1 MSYSLL
7 AKRTS
12 SATAAGAWTDEFI
25 RFWRAEARAEGL
37 FCCGACGRR
46 VVSVDRLPP
55 CPGCDGRLWEEP
67 ESSPFAYPDP
77 DAAHQRW
84 HEHDLDSA
92 ARTVRGL
99 RLAIGLGAAMR
110 VLLVV
115 LFYGV
120 THV

>member
-7 AKRTS
+7 AKGAS
-12 SATAAGAWTDEFI
+12 SATAGARTAEFV
-25 RFWRAEARAEGL
+25 RFWHAETRAEGL
-37 FCCGACGRR
+37 FCCVACGRR

-55 CPGCDGRLWEEP
+55 CSGCDGRLWEGP

-77 DAAHQRW
+77 DIAYERW

-99 RLAIGLGAAMR
+99 RLAVGLGAATW